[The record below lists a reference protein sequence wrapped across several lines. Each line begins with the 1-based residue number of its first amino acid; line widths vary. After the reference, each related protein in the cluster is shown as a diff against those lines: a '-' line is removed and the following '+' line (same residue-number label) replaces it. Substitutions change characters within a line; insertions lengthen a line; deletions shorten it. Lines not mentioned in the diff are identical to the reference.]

1 MEVPNKIS
9 FLYAKEN
16 PKDPFHYLP
25 TYAYIGDFQD
35 AKMHGTGTLFK
46 KVPFGLVKY
55 FIGTFEDN
63 EPKEGKILFPSQVT
77 KFHGLLH
84 KEKFSRGTLYAED
97 GTIQWTGCFEND
109 LPHGSGTGKY
119 KQWSFQGMMD
129 HGLPSFGRLST
140 NQGLFY
146 HGHFETGI
154 PHGLGQSPTEIG
166 DFEKGVLVFGSSTQK
181 RNFVDGI
188 PILRYVG
195 PFRDGTWN
203 GRGALFFKM
212 FDLDEDTLLKFVG
225 TFENGRRQGSFSV
238 YKTTDDDPLLNPPG
252 TRQGPCLKTSPPFST
267 TSLTYG
273 TCIGTAEFTHNVH
286 TGDITL
292 IDDDTL
298 MYTGSGR
305 LFFEGHVLVKHGIG
319 TQYVK
324 NFPRYAGVF
333 DSNILVY
340 VSTLFDENGHLLFE
354 QNDVPTYSPIE
365 FLDEAHEW
373 PKLSGRGKVYGVNG
387 YLYTGSF
394 QDGYLLDAET
404 LLRELPAIEFVAQE
418 PCVDYITYETIP
430 RGDECLAILINNITE
445 HQKPI
450 LVSTFLT
457 LCQGVLKD
465 PIRGGYPGIRFQKIL
480 MK

>member
-1 MEVPNKIS
+1 M
-9 FLYAKEN
+9 YAKEN

-55 FIGTFEDN
+55 FVGTFEDN
-63 EPKEGKILFPSQVT
+63 EPKEGKILYPSQVT
-77 KFHGLLH
+77 KFHGLLQN
-84 KEKFSRGTLYAED
+84 EKFSRGTLYAED

-109 LPHGSGTGKY
+109 LPHGSGSGKY

-129 HGLPSFGRLST
+129 HGNPTFGRLST
-140 NQGLFY
+140 NQNLFY
-146 HGHFETGI
+146 HGHLDSGLF
-154 PHGLGQSPTEIG
+154 HGLGQSPTEIG
-166 DFEKGVLVFGSSTQK
+166 DFEKGVLVFGSSTAQR

-188 PILRYVG
+188 PIMRYVG
-195 PFRDGTWN
+195 PFRDGTWH
-203 GRGALFFKM
+203 GPGALFFKM

-225 TFENGRRQGSFSV
+225 TFDRGRRHGSFSV
-238 YKTTDDDPLLNPPG
+238 YKTTEDDPLLNPPG

-267 TSLTYG
+267 TPLTYG
-273 TCIGTAEFTHNVH
+273 TCIGTADFTHNVH

-292 IDDDTL
+292 LDDDVLT
-298 MYTGSGR
+298 YRGSGR

-324 NFPRYAGVF
+324 GYPRYSGVF
-333 DSNILVY
+333 DSHILVY
-340 VSTLFDENGHLLFE
+340 VSTLFDENGLLLFE
-354 QNDVPTYSPIE
+354 QNDVPTYAPIE
-365 FLDEAHEW
+365 FLDEAREW

-394 QDGYLLDAET
+394 QDGYLLNAEA
-404 LLRELPAIEFVAQE
+404 LLRELPAIDFVVQE
-418 PCVDYITYETIP
+418 QCVDYITYETIP
-430 RGDECLAILINNITE
+430 RGEDCLAILINNITE
-445 HQKPI
+445 HQKPL